1 MTKDCINTQSFVAFH
16 LNKFV
21 RQIGVDFMNNRKA
34 IKSTRING
42 EVQKEL
48 SKIIREELKDPRIPV
63 MTSVSDVQVTG
74 DLKYAKIYI
83 SILGSKK
90 EKEDCMAALEHA
102 TPFIRTQLAKT
113 VNLRNTPE
121 LNFVLD
127 ESIEY
132 GVEMYKKISD
142 LHISNS
148 ENEGEESEDDS
159 EE

>member
-1 MTKDCINTQSFVAFH
+1 M
-16 LNKFV
+16 
-21 RQIGVDFMNNRKA
+21 
-34 IKSTRING
+34 
-42 EVQKEL
+42 
-48 SKIIREELKDPRIPV
+48 PV

-74 DLKYAKIYI
+74 GILNMPKYI
-83 SILGSKK
+83 SVFL
-90 EKEDCMAALEHA
+90 ALRKRRKIVWLPLSMLS
-102 TPFIRTQLAKT
+102 PFIRTQLAKT

-142 LHISNS
+142 LHISDS